1 MKYLRLIFKNAGRSK
16 RRTALTVLSVS
27 VSIFLLATMKAAIDT
42 LNNVNR
48 TGAGVTRVVVRRNTS
63 LADAMPEAHR
73 DKIAQ
78 IPGVTSVCPVNW
90 FGGIYKEEKPQYF
103 FAQFYVDTSNIFD
116 VMSEFSVPPDQLA
129 AFKQDRSAAAVGAKL
144 AQKQGWKLGDAIELK
159 GTIYP
164 VNPRL
169 ILKAIYTGPE
179 ERTLYFHRE
188 YVEEAM
194 GRPGI
199 VGTYFVKI
207 DSPDN
212 APRIMEAID
221 NTFANSAAPTKT
233 ETEKAFQAGFIS
245 MMGNVTGL
253 ITGIG
258 LVVVFAITLITANTM
273 AMAARERTTEV
284 SVMKA
289 IGFTPGLILFLVLAE
304 SILIAVVGGT
314 IGVISAKV
322 LYGFG
327 APEFSGFLQDFGISI
342 ATVIFCIVLSGLIG
356 LFSGGVPALNAA
368 RIKIIDGLRQVG

>member
-78 IPGVTSVCPVNW
+78 IQGVTSVCPVNW

-103 FAQFYVDTSNIFD
+103 FAQFYVDTNNIFD

-289 IGFTPGLILFLVLAE
+289 IGFTPGLILFLVLSE
-304 SILIAVVGGT
+304 SLLIAVVGGT
-314 IGVISAKV
+314 IGVFAANI
-322 LYGFG
+322 LYKFG
-327 APEFSGFLQDFGISI
+327 TPQFGFLQDFGISV
-342 ATVIFCIVLSGLIG
+342 ATIIFCIGLSGLIG
-356 LFSGGVPALNAA
+356 LFSGGVPAFNAA
-368 RIKIIDGLRQVG
+368 RTRIIDGLRQVA